1 MVMQDWFEQ
10 LAPRERLL
18 VIVAG
23 GFLILALIVI
33 LGVRPLVANTARTE
47 SRVLD
52 QQNLLA
58 ELDQVAARLGPQ
70 DGSSGAAP
78 TSGAQS
84 LVVVVDRTTRSR
96 GLSSYLK
103 RNQPDGATQIRLRFE
118 NAPFDTLV
126 EWLGEVESAHQLTA
140 STANFDRGQEPG
152 RINCNLVLVRAGA

>member
-1 MVMQDWFEQ
+1 MAIQDWFEQ

-18 VIVAG
+18 IIVAG
-23 GFLILALIVI
+23 GFIILALIVI
-33 LGVRPLVANTARTE
+33 LGIRPLVTNAARAE

-52 QQNLLA
+52 QQDLLA

-70 DGSSGAAP
+70 NGRPGAAP

-96 GLSSYLK
+96 GLSAYLK
-103 RNQPDGATQIRLRFE
+103 RNQPDGATRIRLRFE

-126 EWLGEVESAHQLTA
+126 EWLGEVESSHRLTA
-140 STANFDRGQEPG
+140 STANFDRAQEPG
-152 RINCNLVLVRAGA
+152 RVNCNLVLVRTGA